1 MLSVVLAPVEPTRLG
16 DGLLEA
22 QDITAV
28 GLFVVVGGAD
38 PLQPFP
44 AGTIGRA
51 DRLRAGMIVSPIAK
65 RQAGT

>member
-1 MLSVVLAPVEPTRLG
+1 LLGIIPAPIQSAGLG
-16 DGLLEA
+16 DRLLIA